1 MASQSQKPK
10 RDRGEVLH
18 SVSKRLTSITTGKV
32 HIQEETVSH
41 YEKTFYCKFYEKK
54 NGNKLKIE
62 VIAPGAG
69 GTYTLKIKKNDDP
82 IKVTEH
88 TKTELMK
95 FIKGQKE
102 LAFMT
107 DYIGKSKV
115 LARTTTKK
123 KSKSKAKKT
132 KTKSKAKKTKTK
144 SKSKAKKTKT
154 KSKSKAKKTKSKGKK
169 SRSKGKKTRS
179 KSKSKSRSK
188 MSRTKKTKKSRK
200 TKKSKSKGTKKTKRS
215 KSKSK
220 GKKSKSKGKK
230 SKKSRK

>member
-144 SKSKAKKTKT
+144 SKSKAKKTK
-154 KSKSKAKKTKSKGKK
+154 SKGKK